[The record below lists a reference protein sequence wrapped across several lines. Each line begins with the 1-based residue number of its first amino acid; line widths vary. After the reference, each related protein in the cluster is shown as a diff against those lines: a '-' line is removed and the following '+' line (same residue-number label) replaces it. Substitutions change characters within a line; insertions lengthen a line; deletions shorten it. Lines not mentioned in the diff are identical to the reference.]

1 MDECRKEH
9 LIHLHSL
16 PHPLTLSRSIVMAE
30 LSSLCSIKPM
40 PKLTLYNHQPSPSR
54 FRPLPPF
61 PFSLFCRT
69 SPGLVPK
76 PLVFASISS
85 SPPPPPPPRMDI
97 VSFSECADGSIVF
110 GFGEV
115 RESEAGVDEEDDVVE
130 ELEMNESGVSGLCLN
145 SVAQNECVEIDFG
158 VGAVERSVEETDD
171 SDLDRTATSLNA
183 VIGLG
188 FVEGQSEY
196 LDSGNDNAN
205 GSGLGSVKE
214 KDRDT
219 IAVGFRDHVNDVAT
233 GLEIDG
239 TVEDEKE
246 VDPIEA
252 FDGMSFVDMA
262 NSMLGSELGV
272 VTEVRE
278 GPDRN
283 IVEKIND
290 RTPNA
295 ELLHL
300 SSRVEDVRD
309 DEDLISTM
317 PGSLVAEQ
325 IPDPMEDC
333 LTNEKSR
340 SLNSEME
347 IGNAPSISLEAPDG
361 SKGNGAVPQEVPVE
375 PCVLSSGAAL
385 LPHPAKAL
393 TGLEDAYFLTQ
404 WNLFGVADGAAQWSF
419 DGIDRGG
426 YASELMRSCETV
438 ASSEEN
444 DVLIDVKEILKK
456 SAAAAKSPG
465 LAAFLV
471 ARLNNQALHVANIGD
486 TGFCVIRNGCVYY
499 RSIPMVHEFNFPV
512 RIGQDDDPME
522 VLEEFHVDIEDGDV
536 IVVATDGLFDNLY
549 EQETVSIV
557 SESAAAGVTSE
568 EIAKLLAA
576 RAQEVGRSASTRS
589 PFADAAKAMGYTGY
603 SGGKLDAVSVI
614 VSLVQRR
621 TTSSE

>member
-1 MDECRKEH
+1 
-9 LIHLHSL
+9 
-16 PHPLTLSRSIVMAE
+16 MAE
-30 LSSLCSIKPM
+30 LSSLSSINPM
-40 PKLTLYNHQPSPSR
+40 PKLTLYNHHQPSPSR
-54 FRPLPPF
+54 FHPLSPF

-69 SPGLVPK
+69 SPRLATK
-76 PLVFASISS
+76 PVVFASISS
-85 SPPPPPPPRMDI
+85 SPPPPPRMDI
-97 VSFSECADGSIVF
+97 VSLSECADGSIVF

-115 RESEAGVDEEDDVVE
+115 RESAAGVDEEDDVVE
-130 ELEMNESGVSGLCLN
+130 GLEMNESGDGGLCLD

-171 SDLDRTATSLNA
+171 SDLDRMATSLNA

-196 LDSGNDNAN
+196 LDSGDDHAN
-205 GSGLGSVKE
+205 VSGLGSVKE
-214 KDRDT
+214 NDHDT
-219 IAVGFRDHVNDVAT
+219 IA
-233 GLEIDG
+233 G

-252 FDGMSFVDMA
+252 FDGMSSVEMV
-262 NSMLGSELGV
+262 NSMLCSELDV

-278 GPDRN
+278 GPDWN

-300 SSRVEDVRD
+300 SSCVEDVRD
-309 DEDLISTM
+309 DEDLVSTM

-333 LTNEKSR
+333 LTNEKSQI
-340 SLNSEME
+340 LDSEME
-347 IGNAPSISLEAPDG
+347 IVNAPSISLEAPDG
-361 SKGNGAVPQEVPVE
+361 SKGNGAVTQEVLVE

-385 LPHPAKAL
+385 LPHPEKAL

-419 DGIDRGG
+419 DGIHRGG

-456 SAAAAKSPG
+456 SAAAAKKSPG

-471 ARLNNQALHVANIGD
+471 ARLNNQVLHVANIGD
-486 TGFCVIRNGCVYY
+486 AGFCVIRNGCVYY

-512 RIGQDDDPME
+512 RIGQDDDPLE

-536 IVVATDGLFDNLY
+536 IVIATDGLFDNLY
-549 EQETVSIV
+549 EQEIVSIV

-576 RAQEVGRSASTRS
+576 RVQEVRRSASART

-614 VSLVQRR
+614 VSLVQRNVTAGNFLLYCIFGQSCVR
-621 TTSSE
+621 RKETEQECAFLNKVDVFTIS